1 MTACVNIKNLLVP
14 RICRAS
20 MALWKALV
28 KALALDICSEPIVK
42 KVILPFPAAA
52 D

>member
-1 MTACVNIKNLLVP
+1 
-14 RICRAS
+14 

-42 KVILPFPAAA
+42 KVILPFPTAA